1 MPILSFVGEP
11 NARLYNWVQP
21 SSYWYSYRTRQTRL
35 VTIGETH
42 AFVRHVDIIPS
53 LLSLPPDMFIQ
64 AVMGQPFEDRSE
76 PISCRCLKIREH
88 NKNDFPHIAYHG
100 TNIKVIESIL
110 IDGLVMPSTVVSSGL
125 RICPPNNH
133 IARQETAFG
142 IKDFSNGIFVTPS
155 IYYCSDPA
163 YAVTF
168 TYNDERLIC
177 LLECSVKEGS
187 FGRFK
192 CTVPNY
198 VAHPDDDINAIE
210 WRLTNTADIEIISVL
225 FIPVIKSKTEAARSR
240 AKKLGVDRGCP
251 IS

>member
-1 MPILSFVGEP
+1 
-11 NARLYNWVQP
+11 
-21 SSYWYSYRTRQTRL
+21 
-35 VTIGETH
+35 IG
-42 AFVRHVDIIPS
+42 
-53 LLSLPPDMFIQ
+53 
-64 AVMGQPFEDRSE
+64 
-76 PISCRCLKIREH
+76 
-88 NKNDFPHIAYHG
+88 YHG